1 MLVFQ
6 HPGESLVSNL
16 IGAAPNLRGGRP
28 AWSTAVGL
36 GPIPYW
42 FAGSNPAPRIS
53 LCHAGENPAPASHC
67 VTQVRTM
74 FTRVN
79 KGENPA
85 SHINR

>member
-6 HPGESLVSNL
+6 HPSEALVSNL

-53 LCHAGENPAPASHC
+53 FHLAGENHVHPVDKGENPAP
-67 VTQVRTM
+67 R
-74 FTRVN
+74 
-79 KGENPA
+79 
-85 SHINR
+85 INR